1 MSLEIDGNDRAFLR
15 QASRPAEGGRG
26 CIRLV
31 DLFAGCGGM
40 TLGAVEAARSLG
52 RRCDVRLAVER
63 SEFIAATYARNFDP
77 AYGSDASSVE
87 KWFDGAPNERLS
99 LEERRTK
106 RLLGDV
112 DLLVGGPP
120 CQGHSNLNNHT
131 RGRDPKNSLYLKMVR
146 AAEVVEPS
154 AIVVENVPGL
164 ERDSGH
170 VLDLATRH
178 LQRLGYRI
186 DLGVVGIDEV
196 GVAQLRRRHVLVAH
210 RENRPDLRS
219 AVSLARP
226 TRPRTLR
233 WAIGDLMKREG
244 KSSLDAPSVLSAE
257 NRARAR
263 YLLENDLYD
272 LPNARRPPCHRSPHR
287 YKSMYGRLRWS
298 EPAQTITTGFGSPGQ
313 GRYLHPERL
322 RTLTAHEAA
331 RIQFFP
337 DWFDFSPIPHRTALA
352 EAIGNAVPPKLVFVL
367 ARHLLALGMSANREV
382 SATG

>member
-1 MSLEIDGNDRAFLR
+1 MSLEIGGNDRVFLR
-15 QASRPAEGGRG
+15 QASRPPERGRG
-26 CIRLV
+26 CIRIV

-52 RRCDVRLAVER
+52 RRCEVRLAVER

-77 AYGSDASSVE
+77 AHGSDASSVE

-99 LEERRTK
+99 AEERRTK
-106 RLLGDV
+106 SLLGDV

-131 RGRDPKNSLYLKMVR
+131 RGSDPKNSLYLKMVR

-164 ERDSGH
+164 ERDSGQ

-210 RENRPDLRS
+210 RDNLPDLRS

-226 TRPRTLR
+226 TRRRTLR

-244 KSSLDAPSVLSAE
+244 KSPLDAPSVLSAE

-263 YLLENDLYD
+263 YLLENDVYD
-272 LPNARRPPCHRSPHR
+272 LPNSWRPPCHRSPHR
-287 YKSMYGRLRWS
+287 YKSMYGRLRWG

-337 DWFDFSPIPHRTALA
+337 DWFDFSPIPHRTVLA

-367 ARHLLALGMSANREV
+367 ARHLLALGVSAKREV
-382 SATG
+382 GSTG